1 MPRTAEHIAHM
12 QTVPARIIVQ
22 IFTKQA
28 LDSALYESTREQMA
42 RLLAEQGKRLIDLVV
57 DSGPAKSDPAEHPS
71 LVRIARG
78 EADGIALFSSP
89 VRFTP
94 KKSAD
99 VLEQHL
105 SGPFVLLTAADLADR
120 GLLPGGTLYPPRP
133 GQARTAAPDAT
144 PDEPRPLWQA
154 AQRAAELRAKH
165 FTLNEIG
172 RQLQRE
178 GFRPPRGGQ
187 WYASSIANLLR
198 RYAQTRQ
205 GSTMHGELHPQ

>member
-1 MPRTAEHIAHM
+1 M

-57 DSGPAKSDPAEHPS
+57 DSGPAKSDPAEHPC

-133 GQARTAAPDAT
+133 GQERTAAPYAT

-172 RQLQRE
+172 RQLQLE

-198 RYAQTRQ
+198 KYAHSRQ
-205 GSTMHGELHPQ
+205 GSTLYGEQHPQ

>member
-1 MPRTAEHIAHM
+1 M

-22 IFTKQA
+22 LFTKQVITPTR
-28 LDSALYESTREQMA
+28 YESLREQMA

-89 VRFTP
+89 VRFSP
-94 KKSAD
+94 KNSVD
-99 VLEQHL
+99 VLEQYL
-105 SGPFVLLTAADLADR
+105 CGPFVLLTAADLADR

-133 GQARTAAPDAT
+133 GQARPEAPSST

-154 AQRAAELRAKH
+154 AQRAAELRTKQ
-165 FTLNEIG
+165 FSLNEIG
-172 RQLQRE
+172 RQLQIE
-178 GFRPPRGGQ
+178 GFRPPRGGK

-205 GSTMHGELHPQ
+205 GSTMHGEQHPQ

>member
-1 MPRTAEHIAHM
+1 MQRTAEHIAHM

-22 IFTKQA
+22 IFTKQV

-42 RLLAEQGKRLIDLVV
+42 RLLAEQGKRLVDLVV
-57 DSGPAKSDPAEHPS
+57 DSGPAKRDPAEHPS

-99 VLEQHL
+99 VLEKHL
-105 SGPFVLLTAADLADR
+105 SGPFVLLTAAELADR
-120 GLLPGGTLYPPRP
+120 GLLPGGTLCPPRP
-133 GQARTAAPDAT
+133 GHARTEAPD
-144 PDEPRPLWQA
+144 EHRPLWQA

-172 RQLQRE
+172 RQLEVE

-198 RYAQTRQ
+198 KYAQSNQ
-205 GSTMHGELHPQ
+205 GSTLYSEQHPQ